1 MIRLVQG
8 ADAHRYPREMD
19 AMFRARAAVF
29 SERLGWNVTVVDGRE
44 TDRFDASNPL
54 YLIAIDDL
62 TGAVCGS
69 LRLLPTTGPNML
81 KECFA
86 ELFDEPV
93 DIESGTIWECTRFCL
108 HPNVDVR
115 TSATGAMRTTWEL
128 MLGICEVGLRAGISQ
143 ILRRLRSKYGAG
155 IQKDPVDADADYK
168 DGALGIA
175 ACLCR
180 SVGRRR
186 GIFAADASG
195 ERDHVKRDRARP
207 VHLHSIRS
215 HRRVSPISP

>member
-54 YLIAIDDL
+54 YLIAIDNS

-115 TSATGAMRTTWEL
+115 TSATGAMRRTWEL

-143 ILRRLRSKYGAG
+143 FKASTIKVWCGYTKRPG
-155 IQKDPVDADADYK
+155 
-168 DGALGIA
+168 
-175 ACLCR
+175 
-180 SVGRRR
+180 GRRR
-186 GIFAADASG
+186 RLQGRGAW
-195 ERDHVKRDRARP
+195 DRCLSLSVCGTSTRNLCCGC
-207 VHLHSIRS
+207 VG
-215 HRRVSPISP
+215 